1 MQLYIPTSIH
11 CIKYTCMYNAEI
23 TLPWIPTV
31 ILSTFPFTGIRVLLK
46 YIIMCRYSRN
56 NILYYTIPTTI
67 TRRNI
72 LGVESTYIYVFCRSR
87 KSEWHSTNSTRLGIF
102 FQRRQLNRFGAQS
115 YTPNKHRKASLHQ
128 EKNNNKQAWESF
140 SYGVRN
146 LSIRNNKYL
155 LTNNIITGENN
166 ILYIQYI
173 TAASYTI

>member
-1 MQLYIPTSIH
+1 
-11 CIKYTCMYNAEI
+11 MYNAEI

-56 NILYYTIPTTI
+56 NILYYAIPTTI

-72 LGVESTYIYVFCRSR
+72 LGVESTYIYIYVFFVVA
-87 KSEWHSTNSTRLGIF
+87 KANDTVIIVHGWDF
-102 FQRRQLNRFGAQS
+102 VFQLHEQNRFGALG
-115 YTPNKHRKASLHQ
+115 YTRKKLRKTSLHQ

-140 SYGVRN
+140 SYGVWS

-166 ILYIQYI
+166 ILYIQCI
-173 TAASYTI
+173 TAAAYTI